1 MRARW
6 CSSRS
11 GDHRAGP
18 WLAGPGPQPAG
29 TGIGGAVA
37 GQQLLDR
44 LGGLPV
50 QVTLAVAAGQATE
63 LGCDRGRQAA
73 DGAVGMDDHDLRSHR
88 IQRPGSPASAG
99 RGRRQPERQV
109 DQVKRRGNAD
119 AEQRDRPVGR
129 HIGSSQGGSGRTRP
143 IPPSVTQVP
152 LVLGRDAAGW
162 CRPVVRM
169 RHR

>member
-37 GQQLLDR
+37 GQQLLDG

-50 QVTLAVAAGQATE
+50 QVTLALLGGQAAD
-63 LGCDRGRQAA
+63 LGCDVGRRAA
-73 DGAVGMDDHDLRSHR
+73 DGAVGVDDHDLRSDR
-88 IQRPGSPASAG
+88 IQRPGSPAG
-99 RGRRQPERQV
+99 PG
-109 DQVKRRGNAD
+109 
-119 AEQRDRPVGR
+119 
-129 HIGSSQGGSGRTRP
+129 
-143 IPPSVTQVP
+143 
-152 LVLGRDAAGW
+152 
-162 CRPVVRM
+162 
-169 RHR
+169 